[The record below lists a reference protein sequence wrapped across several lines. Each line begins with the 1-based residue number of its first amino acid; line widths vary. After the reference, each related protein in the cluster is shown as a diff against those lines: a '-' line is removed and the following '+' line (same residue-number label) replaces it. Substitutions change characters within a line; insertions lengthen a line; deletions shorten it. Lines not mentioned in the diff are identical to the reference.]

1 MEEDKKYVVTT
12 YNSVTKVYEE
22 VEVSEVV
29 YNFYRRSGWNI
40 EDQEQ
45 RIKKKEI
52 LFSNLKG
59 GDNEAYENFEEFI
72 SSVDNPENIYLNS
85 EQRKLLFF
93 ALSLLCE
100 SEQSLIQAIYF
111 QNKTEAEYAEEIGMS
126 QQRVHYRKKRILEK
140 IKQIV
145 NF

>member
-1 MEEDKKYVVTT
+1 MEEDKKYAVTT

-22 VEVSEVV
+22 VEVSEAV

-40 EDQEQ
+40 EDQE
-45 RIKKKEI
+45 RLVKKKEI
-52 LFSNLKG
+52 PFSNLKG

-72 SSVDNPENIYLNS
+72 SSVGNLENIYLNS

-93 ALSLLCE
+93 ALSLLYE
-100 SEQSLIQAIYF
+100 SERSLIQAIYF
-111 QNKTEAEYAEEIGMS
+111 QNKTEAEYAEEIEMS

>member
-1 MEEDKKYVVTT
+1 MEEDKKYTVTT

-22 VEVSEVV
+22 IEVSEDV

-40 EDQEQ
+40 EDQE
-45 RIKKKEI
+45 RRVKKKEI
-52 LFSNLKG
+52 PFSNLKG
-59 GDNEAYENFEEFI
+59 GDNESYENFEEFI
-72 SSVDNPENIYLNS
+72 SSVGNPENIYLNS

-93 ALSLLCE
+93 ALSLLHE
-100 SEQSLIQAIYF
+100 SEQNLIQAIYF
-111 QNKTEAEYAEEIGMS
+111 QNKTEADYAEEIGMS
-126 QQRVHYRKKRILEK
+126 QQTVHYRKKRILEK

>member
-1 MEEDKKYVVTT
+1 MEEDKKYAVTT

-22 VEVSEVV
+22 VEVSEAV

-40 EDQEQ
+40 EDQER

-52 LFSNLKG
+52 PFSSLKG
-59 GDNEAYENFEEFI
+59 GDNETYENFEEFI
-72 SSVDNPENIYLNS
+72 SSVGNPENIYLNS

-93 ALSLLCE
+93 ALSLLCK
-100 SEQSLIQAIYF
+100 SEQSFIKAIYF
-111 QNKTEAEYAEEIGMS
+111 QNKTEAEYAEEICTS
-126 QQRVHYRKKRILEK
+126 QKTVHYRKKRIFDK